1 MSCKNIYARDKN
13 YLIVRLKEDDDFFKE
28 LTAIL
33 KNEGIGSAVLVS
45 SVGMMK
51 DVEIGWF
58 SGEEYKKKVFSE
70 PMELLSMTGSV
81 NEKEDGEIHMH
92 FHVILGDSDLNT
104 VGGHLF
110 SATVHQANELVF
122 LLPTNIA
129 LKRLKEGEGL
139 LRLFPELK
147 GK

>member
-1 MSCKNIYARDKN
+1 
-13 YLIVRLKEDDDFFKE
+13 
-28 LTAIL
+28 
-33 KNEGIGSAVLVS
+33 
-45 SVGMMK
+45 
-51 DVEIGWF
+51 
-58 SGEEYKKKVFSE
+58 
-70 PMELLSMTGSV
+70 
-81 NEKEDGEIHMH
+81 MH

-129 LKRLKEGEGL
+129 LKRIKEGEGL
-139 LRLFPELK
+139 LRLFLELK